1 MMITTTKSSKKIK
14 RKIPQKK
21 AHWKKLKKEK
31 DLFLVKKYLQW
42 NLKRTRSNLD
52 QPTKQ
57 SLVKALVNQKTG
69 MNKNKTKQLKNSLT
83 IKVDNQALGYV
94 EDLYRLLLKVE
105 MLAMEVQVKALIQD
119 DLSWTW

>member
-1 MMITTTKSSKKIK
+1 MMITTTKSLKKIK

-42 NLKRTRSNLD
+42 NLKRTLNSLD

-57 SLVKALVNQKTG
+57 SLVKVLVNQKTG
-69 MNKNKTKQLKNSLT
+69 MNKNKIKQLKNSLT

-94 EDLYRLLLKVE
+94 EDLYLLLLKVE
-105 MLAMEVQVKALIQD
+105 M
-119 DLSWTW
+119 